1 MLAAIL
7 SNLQWS
13 SLLTHPMA
21 IILGIAIVAAFA
33 ATVVIWPS
41 PARASRVPV
50 RQRSTAEPPG
60 SSIPPVIL
68 PFRQTRPAPVKPQ
81 TERGEKRRALRRKG
95 QPVPVLVTHFEKP
108 GLEEVGWVMDR
119 SQGGLRLIFTRSL
132 PAGDELSVRAE
143 NASDDMP
150 WVALRVKHCRQSGK
164 RWIIGCEF
172 VDALPWSVLLLF
184 G

>member
-1 MLAAIL
+1 V
-7 SNLQWS
+7 
-13 SLLTHPMA
+13 A
-21 IILGIAIVAAFA
+21 IIIGIAMVAAFA

-41 PARASRVPV
+41 PARANKAAV
-50 RQRSTAEPPG
+50 RPRSAVEPPG
-60 SSIPPVIL
+60 SSVPPVIL
-68 PFRQTRPAPVKPQ
+68 PFRQIRPGPVKAP

-108 GLEEVGWVMDR
+108 GQEEVGWVMDR

-143 NASDDMP
+143 SASDDLP
-150 WVALRVKHCRQSGK
+150 WVAIRVKHCRASGK

-172 VDALPWSVLLLF
+172 VDPLPWSVLLLF